1 MTQAKKFSIKISIHH
16 YLCFPNKSA
25 DRIFTAIIFPKL
37 VINAIPKQLNMH
49 YYLEKTL
56 PYSCSVEEKKLSYLK
71 I

>member
-16 YLCFPNKSA
+16 YLFFPNKSA

-37 VINAIPKQLNMH
+37 VINAIPKQLDMH

-56 PYSCSVEEKKLSYLK
+56 PYSCRGEKVILS
-71 I
+71 